1 MELETRFLFLVMVV
15 IVECKTGEGSGHI
28 LLRKKYFN
36 KKKLLS
42 LLRSPYRRDP
52 WGGSDTNLLFLL
64 WGNLA
69 GSHLQKGFQEKYS
82 SRQLY
87 VGLFPSKGPSVR
99 SMSWSILQFVP
110 QKFIFT
116 TVLSQYLC
124 LEHFWHMASV
134 LWTIE
139 TPLVLRI
146 SKTSNFLQP
155 IGSALPSPFTNIV
168 HFTPTSIDTFYFTA
182 MSCFGLSF
190 VKISLFLHQLR
201 RDVRLTPWLTQ

>member
-69 GSHLQKGFQEKYS
+69 GSHLQKGFQENYS
-82 SRQLY
+82 SRELY
-87 VGLFPSKGPSVR
+87 VGLFPFKGSLRAVNVLVNSTICSTKIYIYHSFIP
-99 SMSWSILQFVP
+99 IFVSRALLAHGFSFMDNRNSPGP
-110 QKFIFT
+110 QN
-116 TVLSQYLC
+116 L
-124 LEHFWHMASV
+124 
-134 LWTIE
+134 
-139 TPLVLRI
+139 
-146 SKTSNFLQP
+146 
-155 IGSALPSPFTNIV
+155 
-168 HFTPTSIDTFYFTA
+168 
-182 MSCFGLSF
+182 
-190 VKISLFLHQLR
+190 
-201 RDVRLTPWLTQ
+201 